1 MIPVRDVGTLVF
13 TGTHGTVSDALCSGP
28 MPGRFV
34 GLPVGADCTGAL
46 MTVGGVDNA
55 TVGVDGAT
63 GA

>member
-1 MIPVRDVGTLVF
+1 VRDVVKVIF

-28 MPGRFV
+28 MLGGFV
-34 GLPVGADCTGAL
+34 GLAVGADCTGAL
-46 MTVGGVDNA
+46 TVVGVDNA